1 VGLKEGVTLEK
12 NIELRELRKIVNMN
26 RREFAEYFEI
36 PLRTVEDWEAGRR
49 KMPAYLLRLIT
60 YRVKTENIFAQRV
73 SENRKDILGED
84 RSINIIR
91 DSNGNQVVV
100 IDDIRFKGKQSISW
114 DEVEKYL
121 KQYVGDFY
129 TIAETKDFVY
139 IGIDLPDEYAN
150 SKYTSK
156 LRGAVAKAK
165 ANAAQVIPELIQI
178 STNCSFV
185 KNYELKH
192 EKDAQYGW
200 YRYDSRFAL
209 AIYDNIGEIVKY
221 NVFKARMI
229 IRHDSNGR
237 RYLYDVINIKK
248 ETEYPA

>member
-1 VGLKEGVTLEK
+1 MEGDVTLEK
-12 NIELRELRKIVNMN
+12 NIELRELRKIINMN

-49 KMPAYLLRLIT
+49 KIPAYLLRLIT
-60 YRVKTENIFAQRV
+60 YRVRTESIFAQKV
-73 SENRKDILGED
+73 SEDLC
-84 RSINIIR
+84 INIIR
-91 DSNGNQVVV
+91 DTNGNQIVV
-100 IDDIRFKGKQSISW
+100 IDDIRFKGKQNISW

-121 KQYVGDFY
+121 KQYVGNFY
-129 TIAETKDFVY
+129 RIAETKDFVY
-139 IGIDLPDEYAN
+139 KGIDLPDEYAN

-178 STNCSFV
+178 STNCGFV
-185 KNYELKH
+185 ENYEKKH

-221 NVFKARMI
+221 NVFKVRMI